1 MLLQKDKEKI
11 LMEKKLDEKEKENE
25 NLKQQMNVKSVEN
38 LSNLKEAKTKNENTF
53 PKHVRFSLIKWL
65 LDDEI

>member
-1 MLLQKDKEKI
+1 
-11 LMEKKLDEKEKENE
+11 
-25 NLKQQMNVKSVEN
+25 MNVKSVEN
-38 LSNLKEAKTKNENTF
+38 LSNLKEAKTKNENKI